1 MLVTKTYEQLK
12 FSVLCFNCGYSLDCK
27 DALERLEDHAF
38 GLPSG
43 DVSEF

>member
-1 MLVTKTYEQLK
+1 MATHLTV
-12 FSVLCFNCGYSLDCK
+12 K

-38 GLPSG
+38 GLPFG